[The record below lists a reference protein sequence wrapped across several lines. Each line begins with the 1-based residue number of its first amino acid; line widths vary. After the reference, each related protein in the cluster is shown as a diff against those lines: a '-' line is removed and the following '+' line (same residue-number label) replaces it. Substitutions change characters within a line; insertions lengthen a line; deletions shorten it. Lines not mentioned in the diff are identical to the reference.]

1 MDEPVKDT
9 KPIYAEYRPPTER
22 ERNRAALL
30 RILFWFGL
38 AAVLFLGALFLE
50 LLDG

>member
-1 MDEPVKDT
+1 MHPEYP
-9 KPIYAEYRPPTER
+9 EYRPPSQR
-22 ERNRAALL
+22 DLNRASLR

-38 AAVLFLGALFLE
+38 AAVLFLAALVLS